1 MSTEQVRTAR
11 KNELLIVTLANP
23 DGNRM
28 NRAVLRGLQ
37 EALTQAGKPDVR
49 AVLVRAEGAV
59 FSLGA
64 DVQEMLSQPG
74 DAMLSVIREYI
85 ELIQAIEALPLPTIA
100 AVHGVCSS
108 GGLEF
113 ALAFDHL
120 WAAAGTKIGFLEPL
134 LAIFPLAGGAQRV
147 ASRAG
152 RTRAFE
158 IATAG
163 ALYDVE
169 TFEKWNIVNRVLA
182 ADAFDPVGSWSNKS
196 LRRCEG
202 HTSHLGER
210 GRERCRPD
218 HPRNGRSGH
227 GEQRCDCRNQVVCR
241 KRAEPL
247 AAYFLRNLKE
257 RLRTTLAERPSRTG
271 GAIRPDGAS
280 PATKRR

>member
-1 MSTEQVRTAR
+1 MSTDQVLSAR
-11 KNELLIVTLANP
+11 KDGLLIITLANP

-28 NRAVLRGLQ
+28 NRTVLRGLQ
-37 EALTQAGKPDVR
+37 DALTQARKPDVR
-49 AVLVRAEGAV
+49 AVLVRAEGTV

-64 DVQEMLSQPG
+64 DVREMLSQPG
-74 DAMLSVIREYI
+74 DAMLAAIREYI

-134 LAIFPLAGGAQRV
+134 LAIFPLAGGVQRV
-147 ASRAG
+147 ASRTG

-163 ALYDVE
+163 ALFDVE

-182 ADAFDPVGSWSNKS
+182 ADDFASESEAFAT
-196 LRRCEG
+196 R
-202 HTSHLGER
+202 
-210 GRERCRPD
+210 
-218 HPRNGRSGH
+218 
-227 GEQRCDCRNQVVCR
+227 
-241 KRAEPL
+241 L
-247 AAYFLRNLKE
+247 AAGPSKTYDAVKAILRTWEKE
-257 RLRTTLAERPSRTG
+257 GVTAADRTTLEMVGPIMASNDASAAIKSFVENGPSRSPRVFTG
-271 GAIRPDGAS
+271 A
-280 PATKRR
+280 

>member
-1 MSTEQVRTAR
+1 MSIEQVRSAR
-11 KNELLIVTLANP
+11 KEGLLIVTLENP

-37 EALTQAGKPDVR
+37 EALAQAKKPDVR
-49 AVLVRAEGAV
+49 AALVRAEGAF

-64 DVQEMLSQPG
+64 DVHEMLSEPG
-74 DAMLSVIREYI
+74 DAMLSVVREYV

-108 GGLEF
+108 GGFEF

-134 LAIFPLAGGAQRV
+134 LAIFPLAGGVQRV

-152 RTRAFE
+152 RARAFE

-163 ALYDVE
+163 ALYEVE

-182 ADAFDPVGSWSNKS
+182 TENFASESEAFAT
-196 LRRCEG
+196 R
-202 HTSHLGER
+202 
-210 GRERCRPD
+210 
-218 HPRNGRSGH
+218 
-227 GEQRCDCRNQVVCR
+227 
-241 KRAEPL
+241 L
-247 AAYFLRNLKE
+247 AAGPSKAYDAVKTILRTWEKE
-257 RLRTTLAERPSRTG
+257 GETAADRTTLEMVSPVMASNDATAAIRSFVENGPSR
-271 GAIRPDGAS
+271 S
-280 PATKRR
+280 PRVFSGT

>member
-11 KNELLIVTLANP
+11 KNGLLIVALANP

-37 EALTQAGKPDVR
+37 EALTQARKPDVR

-134 LAIFPLAGGAQRV
+134 LAIFPLAGGVQRV
-147 ASRAG
+147 ASRAA
-152 RTRAFE
+152 RAFE

-163 ALYDVE
+163 SLYDVE

-182 ADAFDPVGSWSNKS
+182 ADNFASESEAFAT
-196 LRRCEG
+196 R
-202 HTSHLGER
+202 
-210 GRERCRPD
+210 
-218 HPRNGRSGH
+218 
-227 GEQRCDCRNQVVCR
+227 
-241 KRAEPL
+241 L
-247 AAYFLRNLKE
+247 AAGPSKAYDAVKAI
-257 RLRTTLAERPSRTG
+257 LRTWEKEGVTAADHTTLEMVGPVMASNDATTAIKSFVANGPSR
-271 GAIRPDGAS
+271 S
-280 PATKRR
+280 PRVFSGT

>member
-1 MSTEQVRTAR
+1 MIFRELGMSIELVRAAR
-11 KNELLIVTLANP
+11 KDGLLIVTLANP

-37 EALTQAGKPDVR
+37 EALAQARKPDVR
-49 AVLVRAEGAV
+49 AVFVRAEGPV

-74 DAMLSVIREYI
+74 DAMLSVVGEYV

-134 LAIFPLAGGAQRV
+134 LAIFPLAGGVQRV

-152 RTRAFE
+152 RARAFE

-182 ADAFDPVGSWSNKS
+182 VDNFASETEAFAS
-196 LRRCEG
+196 R
-202 HTSHLGER
+202 
-210 GRERCRPD
+210 
-218 HPRNGRSGH
+218 
-227 GEQRCDCRNQVVCR
+227 
-241 KRAEPL
+241 L
-247 AAYFLRNLKE
+247 AAGPSKAYDAVKAI
-257 RLRTTLAERPSRTG
+257 LRTWDKQGVTAADHTTLEMVGPVIASNDATAAIRSFVENGPSRSPRVFS
-271 GAIRPDGAS
+271 GA
-280 PATKRR
+280 